1 MSVAFSSRWRHDYRV
16 TASKPADLTE
26 QERRFRRRLGERI
39 RALRL
44 ESGLNQDELAHRAG
58 LHRSHIGL
66 VENGL
71 RDPQLATIY
80 RLAVAFRLTPA
91 QLLDIPLESSGEE
104 SASSLA

>member
-1 MSVAFSSRWRHDYRV
+1 M
-16 TASKPADLTE
+16 TASEPADLAD
-26 QERRFRRRLGERI
+26 QVRRFRRRLGERI

-80 RLAVAFRLTPA
+80 RIAAAFRLTPA
-91 QLLDIPLESSGEE
+91 QLLDIPQESQGEG
-104 SASSLA
+104 SSSSRV